1 MSVKP
6 TATSAR
12 LTAEAFDSA
21 ALIDHHCHGVV
32 EHTLE
37 RPEFESMITE
47 SNWAAPAGTSVFD
60 SQLGVAITRWCAPL
74 LDLDPHVS
82 PERYLERRAELS
94 PAAVNERLL
103 RAAGIDRYLIETGYR
118 GDDILTP
125 AGMAERAQST
135 SDQVVRLE
143 RLAEQMVGDLT
154 DPGQY
159 ADQFRAMLQKE
170 LETAVGVKTIA
181 AYRIGLDFDPAR
193 PSDAAVARAA
203 AEWLRQ
209 IESGAEPRVEDP
221 VLIRFGIWC
230 AVDERKAI
238 QFHIG
243 FGDPDVD
250 LHRCDPLLLTEWLRR
265 TRDSGARVLLL
276 HCYPFHRNAGY
287 LAHAFP
293 HVYCDVG
300 LSINYV
306 GARSPQVIAESLELT
321 PFDKALFSSDA
332 FGLSELYLLGAQLF
346 RKGLLEVVNGWIAA
360 DEWNVTAGETLV
372 RKICQDNSVRAYE
385 LDVTPRFSSG
395 SAAS

>member
-1 MSVKP
+1 MFVTP
-6 TATSAR
+6 TAPAQR
-12 LTAEAFDSA
+12 LTADVFASA

-32 EHTLE
+32 EHALE

-47 SNWAAPAGTSVFD
+47 SNWAAPAGTTVFD
-60 SQLGVAITRWCAPL
+60 SQLGTAITRWCAPL
-74 LDLDPHVS
+74 LDLEPHVS
-82 PERYLERRAELS
+82 PERYLERRAELG
-94 PAAVNERLL
+94 PVEVNERLL

-118 GDDILTP
+118 GDDILSP
-125 AGMAERAQST
+125 AGMAERALAT
-135 SDQVVRLE
+135 ADQVVRLE
-143 RLAEQMVGDLT
+143 RLAEQLMESLS
-154 DPGQY
+154 DPSQY
-159 ADQFRAMLQKE
+159 ADQFRALLSKE

-181 AYRIGLDFDPAR
+181 AYRIGLDFDPDR
-193 PSDAAVARAA
+193 PSDADVARAA
-203 AEWLRQ
+203 AAWRQQ
-209 IESGAEPRVEDP
+209 IEAGAEPRIDDP

-265 TRDSGARVLLL
+265 TRTSGARVLLL

-287 LAHAFP
+287 LAHAFG

-306 GARSPQVIAESLELT
+306 GARAPQVIAESLELT

-332 FGLSELYLLGAQLF
+332 FGLSELYLLGAKLF
-346 RKGLLEVVNGWIAA
+346 RKGLLDVVNGWIDA
-360 DEWNVTAGETLV
+360 DEWSVATGEKLV
-372 RKICQDNSVRAYE
+372 RKICQDNSIRAYE
-385 LDVTPRFSSG
+385 LDATPRFLSEN
-395 SAAS
+395 AAS